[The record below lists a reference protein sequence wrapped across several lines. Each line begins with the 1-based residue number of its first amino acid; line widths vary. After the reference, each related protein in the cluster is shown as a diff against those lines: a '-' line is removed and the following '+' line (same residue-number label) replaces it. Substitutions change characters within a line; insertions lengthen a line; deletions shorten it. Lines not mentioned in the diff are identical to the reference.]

1 MAEKSEDRCERVAR
15 EVLGLEVLR
24 PGQLE
29 AMAALADG
37 RDTLAVMPT
46 GAGKSAI
53 YQVPALLLKGPTL
66 VVSPLIALQ
75 RDQVEALR
83 ERDEEAVS
91 LDATTS
97 AGKRASSFES
107 LRTGET
113 EFLFCAPEQLARQDV
128 VRELAAAKPSLLVVD
143 EAHCVS
149 AWGHDF
155 RPDYL
160 RLGAVAEA
168 LGHPVIAALTATA
181 APPVRA
187 EIVEGLG
194 MRDPLQVVRGF
205 DRANIRLE
213 VRRSDGDG
221 VEQVAEAVGELD
233 VPGLIYAGTRR
244 RTGELAGRLV
254 AGGVRAA
261 AYHAG
266 LRRAERDEVQ
276 EAFMAGEVDVVVAT
290 SAFGMGIDKPDV
302 RFVVHAQVPGS
313 LDSYYQ
319 EIGRAGRDGEP
330 AAGVLFYREEDLGLQ
345 RFFTGALP
353 DEQTLARVA
362 EAVRDDGRA
371 DRKRLRE
378 RLDLTARR
386 LTSLLNLLEK
396 AGAVRLG
403 TRTVTW
409 SGQEPAEAARAAR
422 AVAERHRDIE
432 RTRLEMMR
440 RYAEQRD
447 CRRVFLL
454 GYFGEQLAEPCGNC
468 DTCRAGTAA
477 ERNGVEEGP
486 FPMHARVEH
495 TVWGPGEV
503 IRRDQDRLTVLFRD
517 GGYRELL
524 LSAVLEEGLMRE
536 LRSDAPD
543 RV

>member
-107 LRTGET
+107 LRAGET

-187 EIVEGLG
+187 EIVERLG

-221 VEQVAEAVGELD
+221 VEQVAEAVRELD

-330 AAGVLFYREEDLGLQ
+330 AAGVLFYRRGGP
-345 RFFTGALP
+345 GA
-353 DEQTLARVA
+353 A
-362 EAVRDDGRA
+362 AVLHRRAAGRA
-371 DRKRLRE
+371 DARPRRGGGAG
-378 RLDLTARR
+378 RWAGRPQTAARAAGPHGAAADLAAEPAGEGGRGQARHP
-386 LTSLLNLLEK
+386 S
-396 AGAVRLG
+396 
-403 TRTVTW
+403 VTW